1 MFIMHCLNICILMSN
16 RQGASNSLF
25 PHALK
30 LWLLCEEIS

>member
-1 MFIMHCLNICILMSN
+1 MCCLNICFLMSN
-16 RQGASNSLF
+16 RQRASNAAV

>member
-1 MFIMHCLNICILMSN
+1 MFILWRLNICFLMSN